1 MVVNGHGSVIDA
13 GAVMVVVN
21 NGGDCHCCIMSDV
34 CVGYSE
40 SKC

>member
-1 MVVNGHGSVIDA
+1 MVVNGHGHVIDA
-13 GAVMVVVN
+13 GAVVVVVN
-21 NGGDCHCCIMSDV
+21 CHCYIMSDV